1 MKKLIRILVMIIVA
15 YCILSSYLAIIARTK
30 VRELKKTNQELFIA
44 NFVLKQENAELKI
57 FCDSTNATLPETPQ
71 P

>member
-15 YCILSSYLAIIARTK
+15 YCILSSYLAIIARTRVVK
-30 VRELKKTNQELFIA
+30 LKKTNQELFIA

-57 FCDSTNATLPETPQ
+57 FCDSVNIALPETP
-71 P
+71 

>member
-1 MKKLIRILVMIIVA
+1 MKKLIRILVMIITA
-15 YCILSSYLAIIARTK
+15 YCILSSFMVIIARTK

-57 FCDSTNATLPETPQ
+57 VYDSINVTSPKTP
-71 P
+71 